1 MKRTFSDIIFSG
13 NRIGAQVTHFDLTYV
28 FAFFIFY
35 VFSLKAC
42 RHAGVRKM
50 RHIQSN
56 CQFVNVRCIEQREMD
71 VLCASSNSNSSR
83 HMQAMQVYEGSS
95 INWGKPADFVRDC
108 HGVKGLLYQGSL
120 GTLSVDTRQR
130 WARPIASDLTASQAI

>member
-1 MKRTFSDIIFSG
+1 
-13 NRIGAQVTHFDLTYV
+13 
-28 FAFFIFY
+28 
-35 VFSLKAC
+35 
-42 RHAGVRKM
+42 M

-83 HMQAMQVYEGSS
+83 HMQVYEGSS
-95 INWGKPADFVRDC
+95 IHWGKPTNFVGDC

-130 WARPIASDLTASQAI
+130 WARPISGDLTASQAI